1 MTPPSSYIA
10 AVERFRTHAGITAC
24 TGQQK
29 RTSDLHS
36 FNSIDEAFAAVDD
49 VLDCDAQPVGDPIVP
64 MGDGAKLVTAQRL
77 CSQHVQVDFYPDPE
91 SVGDELQDAGRFPA
105 RRYQRCARQELDGCG
120 LQRFGLREP
129 VNEEHR
135 APDHETE
142 ERILRCWSVAFTPQP
157 PV

>member
-29 RTSDLHS
+29 PTSDLHS

-64 MGDGAKLVTAQRL
+64 MGDGGKLVTAQRL
-77 CSQHVQVDFYPDPE
+77 CSQHVQVDLYPDPE
-91 SVGDELQDAGRFPA
+91 SV
-105 RRYQRCARQELDGCG
+105 
-120 LQRFGLREP
+120 
-129 VNEEHR
+129 
-135 APDHETE
+135 ETSY
-142 ERILRCWSVAFTPQP
+142 RILADSRQGDINVVRGRNWMVVDFSALASGNPSTKNIERLTTKLKSEYSAVGAVPM
-157 PV
+157 